1 MQTSDFSFEIQKFSF
16 WMVFPFEL
24 EYNSF
29 LSAPAFSLMY
39 SFIYSKHSLS
49 IYYVL
54 GNIPGF
60 FFCWEKMIIN
70 KSYGVMREHISDE
83 MTFRLRP

>member
-24 EYNSF
+24 DYNSF

-60 FFCWEKMIIN
+60 LLGENDNKQIIW
-70 KSYGVMREHISDE
+70 SDE
-83 MTFRLRP
+83 GTYLWWNDI